1 LNERKKENIEEKEKK
16 TTINQFF
23 DVIWMFSILKKRAI

>member
-16 TTINQFF
+16 TTIKQFF